1 MSLEDG
7 AMIEPLAV
15 GVHSVS
21 TLAQVKSNQTVAVFG
36 AGPVGLLCMAV
47 AKACGAK
54 RVIAIDIAEE
64 RLKFAQSYAATDG
77 FMPPKLNE
85 GEERMAYSQ
94 RATNELMKALK
105 LEERGSNAVDVVIDA
120 SGAEVCIQMGLF
132 LVTAGGT
139 YVQVGMGASEVKV
152 PITLLL
158 TKELVVKGSFRYG
171 PGAYELAI
179 ALVAAGKVDLKPL
192 VTHRYSFTDAEKA
205 FKTTRSGKSEDGK
218 GVIKVIISGP
228 E

>member
-1 MSLEDG
+1 M
-7 AMIEPLAV
+7 
-15 GVHSVS
+15 S

-132 LVTAGGT
+132 LVTAGGELFFFCET
-139 YVQVGMGASEVKV
+139 FCILTRNVQAPMCR
-152 PITLLL
+152 
-158 TKELVVKGSFRYG
+158 LVVRPPQRFEANTYM
-171 PGAYELAI
+171 I
-179 ALVAAGKVDLKPL
+179 
-192 VTHRYSFTDAEKA
+192 
-205 FKTTRSGKSEDGK
+205 
-218 GVIKVIISGP
+218 
-228 E
+228 